1 MARYTQCD
9 VPESPIVIISTN
21 GPSVLSTSLV
31 PDSSQLLRTPVIDCS
46 DDMLVAQIAS
56 NRDVADV
63 RQLLTKN
70 TNARCLVQFSSGS
83 GVSIMTLRDDGFVW
97 NQEIFLPRH
106 SGEYASVAR
115 RNPFLRRMHNSPRY
129 STVSSTDSST
139 DSSDSSSSRQS
150 SEQSDPEEDEE
161 TDEGELMM
169 IDVVSVHEIR
179 L

>member
-1 MARYTQCD
+1 MARYTPCD

-21 GPSVLSTSLV
+21 GPSVLSTSLA
-31 PDSSQLLRTPVIDCS
+31 PDSSQLLRTPVMDIS
-46 DDMLVAQIAS
+46 DDVLVAHISS

-70 TNARCLVQFSSGS
+70 ANARCLVQFSSGS

-97 NQEIFLPRH
+97 NQEIFLSRH

-115 RNPFLRRMHNSPRY
+115 RNPFLRRMHNSPRH
-129 STVSSTDSST
+129 SSAGSTDN
-139 DSSDSSSSRQS
+139 SDSSSFHQS
-150 SEQSDPEEDEE
+150 SDPEEDEE

>member
-70 TNARCLVQFSSGS
+70 ANARCLVQFSSGS

-129 STVSSTDSST
+129 STASST
-139 DSSDSSSSRQS
+139 DSSDSSSHQS
-150 SEQSDPEEDEE
+150 SEQSDPEENEE

-169 IDVVSVHEIR
+169 IDIVSVHEIR